1 MTAKIFWVYTKTI
14 WYWLAIV
21 GSQESRGN
29 MAGFVGVEVLRRE
42 AGVRRRHGGFA
53 RVKVVRR
60 ESGVRRRHG
69 AAVLYRVCIDAL

>member
-1 MTAKIFWVYTKTI
+1 MTAKKILVYTKTI

-42 AGVRRRHGGFA
+42 AGVRRRHG
-53 RVKVVRR
+53 
-60 ESGVRRRHG
+60 

>member
-1 MTAKIFWVYTKTI
+1 MTAKIFLVYTKTI

-53 RVKVVRR
+53 RVKEGGSQ
-60 ESGVRRRHG
+60 ESGGDMARLCFIESV
-69 AAVLYRVCIDAL
+69 

>member
-1 MTAKIFWVYTKTI
+1 
-14 WYWLAIV
+14 
-21 GSQESRGN
+21 